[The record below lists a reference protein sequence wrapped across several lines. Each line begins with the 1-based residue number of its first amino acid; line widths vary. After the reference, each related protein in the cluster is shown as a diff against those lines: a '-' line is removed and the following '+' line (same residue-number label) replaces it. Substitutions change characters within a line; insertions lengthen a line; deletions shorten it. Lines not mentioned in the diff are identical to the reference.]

1 MRERLYLA
9 KLAKSCESSLCMC
22 VFCYH
27 LCGEIKYIYYIDTAM
42 HSEKSDLWFLKR
54 SAGRGQARAGDL
66 RWRTCIATWLNR
78 NQVTETLRLVSC
90 EKPVRERKFNTFL
103 ILSQCRDL
111 KTGVMREY
119 LGVGDSTSKRV
130 RNVLESVYDETDR
143 QTDRQTKFSSLD
155 RICIPY
161 AAR

>member
-1 MRERLYLA
+1 
-9 KLAKSCESSLCMC
+9 
-22 VFCYH
+22 
-27 LCGEIKYIYYIDTAM
+27 
-42 HSEKSDLWFLKR
+42 
-54 SAGRGQARAGDL
+54 
-66 RWRTCIATWLNR
+66 
-78 NQVTETLRLVSC
+78 
-90 EKPVRERKFNTFL
+90 
-103 ILSQCRDL
+103 
-111 KTGVMREY
+111 MREY